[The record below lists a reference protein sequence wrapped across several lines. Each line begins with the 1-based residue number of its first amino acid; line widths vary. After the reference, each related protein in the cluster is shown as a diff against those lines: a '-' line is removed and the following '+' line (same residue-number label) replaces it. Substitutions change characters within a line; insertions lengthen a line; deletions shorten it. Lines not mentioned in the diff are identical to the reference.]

1 MILNDSFPV
10 KRLMGKKKKPTRTI
24 CAYTSCLNSY
34 LRYIGIFIF
43 SLKWFSAGTDG
54 PRCSG
59 RLPSSRRSGSCSS
72 AYLGEENVIK
82 QQLSFRLI
90 FGDIGVGVHPKD
102 FWGRVQRQSLCVFDV
117 ALVLQRWIPESQE
130 VRNQLSCRTFSLRRE
145 NFQYSSYWVDEPVE
159 LDTKCFHFLS
169 TWSKV
174 KKKKKRKHLGRKK

>member
-1 MILNDSFPV
+1 MRVYFMF
-10 KRLMGKKKKPTRTI
+10 K
-24 CAYTSCLNSY
+24 
-34 LRYIGIFIF
+34 FIF
-43 SLKWFSAGTDG
+43 KVHRNFHLFLKMVLHWNRWPTLL
-54 PRCSG
+54 G
-59 RLPSSRRSGSCSS
+59 RLPSSRTSGSCSS

-117 ALVLQRWIPESQE
+117 ALVLRRWIPESQE
-130 VRNQLSCRTFSLRRE
+130 VKNQLSCRTFSLRRE

-174 KKKKKRKHLGRKK
+174 KKKKETFRKKKIKCPIQLEWILKWREAYPGHLI